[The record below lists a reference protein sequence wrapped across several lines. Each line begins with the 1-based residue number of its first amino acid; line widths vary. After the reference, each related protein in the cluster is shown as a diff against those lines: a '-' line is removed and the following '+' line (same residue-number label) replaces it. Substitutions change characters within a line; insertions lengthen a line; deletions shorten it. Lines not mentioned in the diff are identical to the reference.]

1 MHWKELLE
9 HLKENV
15 EYIENVNEFC
25 FSSAEILQVF
35 FSLGDCHYSIKY
47 NSKKS
52 TLYIS
57 VNVDVLMEIQLTPRE
72 ASEFTILY
80 EDIKEAYNEY
90 HLGKINNFIK
100 TKKEGPKSIDELNDE
115 E

>member
-1 MHWKELLE
+1 MYWKDLLE

-15 EYIENVNEFC
+15 QYVENINEFC
-25 FSSAEILQVF
+25 FDSAAILQVF
-35 FSLGDCHYSIKY
+35 FSLAEDHYSVKY

-57 VNVDVLMEIQLTPRE
+57 VNVDVLMEVNLTPRE

-80 EDIKEAYNEY
+80 EDIKDVYNEY
-90 HLGKINNFIK
+90 HLGKINQFIK
-100 TKKEGPKSIDELNDE
+100 TKKEGPKSIDELIDE